1 MLKNKKDLLIL
12 FSLWLLVF
20 AASSQIMIISPIL
33 PRIGEQLHIDVTLQG
48 TLVSAYA
55 ILVGLMALVMG
66 PISDKI
72 GRRRIL
78 LYGSAGMAIA
88 LSLHGLAFDYFSLL
102 LVRSLAGVAG
112 GILSGAAVSYV
123 GDYFPYDKRG
133 WANGW
138 IMSGI
143 AMGQIVG
150 IPLGTV
156 LAAQLGF
163 QAPFLV
169 FAVIMAL
176 DFFIVLKYLP
186 QPDVELDKNRLTVS
200 SALKK
205 YAEMLRHTE
214 ILAASISYLTMFLSV
229 SVFIVFLP
237 TWLEKSFGVSG
248 NQIASLFLVGGIA
261 NVLTGP
267 IVGKLSDRIGRK
279 RLIITSC
286 VGFSVILFSS
296 TFVIL
301 NFWVAYP
308 IFFMIMVLVAMRI
321 SPFQALLTA
330 MVDAKQRGALMSLM
344 IGIGQVGFGLGGALA
359 GPIYL
364 FGGFGLNSAIGGVMI
379 LTMAFLVWR
388 FLPEPSLT
396 EETVR

>member
-1 MLKNKKDLLIL
+1 MLKKNKDFLIL

-33 PRIGEQLHIDVTLQG
+33 PRIGEQLHIDETLQG

-88 LSLHGLAFDYFSLL
+88 LSLHGLAFDYYSLL

-112 GILSGAAVSYV
+112 GVLSGAAVSYV

-169 FAVIMAL
+169 FAIIMAL

-186 QPDVELDKNRLTVS
+186 QPNVELDKNRITVV

-205 YAEMLRHTE
+205 YAEMLTHTE
-214 ILAASISYLTMFLSV
+214 IIAASISYLTMFLSV
-229 SVFIVFLP
+229 SIFIVFLP
-237 TWLEKSFGVSG
+237 TWLEKTFSVSG

-267 IVGKLSDRIGRK
+267 IVGKLSDRLGRK

-286 VGFSVILFSS
+286 LGFSVILFSS
-296 TFVIL
+296 TLIITH
-301 NFWVAYP
+301 FWVAYP
-308 IFFMIMVLVAMRI
+308 VFFLIMVLVAMRI

-330 MVDAKQRGALMSLM
+330 MVDARQRGALMSLM
-344 IGIGQVGFGLGGALA
+344 IGIGQVGFGLGSAIA
-359 GPIYL
+359 GPVYL
-364 FGGFGLNSAIGGVMI
+364 FGGFGLNSIIGGIMI
-379 LTMAFLVWR
+379 LAMAFLVWKY
-388 FLPEPSLT
+388 LPEPQLT
-396 EETVR
+396 ETT

>member
-1 MLKNKKDLLIL
+1 MLKKNKDFLIL

-20 AASSQIMIISPIL
+20 AASSQIMLISPIL
-33 PRIGEQLHIDVTLQG
+33 PRIGEQLNINETLQG

-78 LYGSAGMAIA
+78 LYGSSGMAIA
-88 LSLHGLAFDYFSLL
+88 LSLHGLAFDYYSLL
-102 LVRSLAGVAG
+102 FVRSLAGVAG
-112 GILSGAAVSYV
+112 GVLSGAAVSYV

-156 LAAQLGF
+156 LATQLGF

-186 QPDVELDKNRLTVS
+186 QPNVELDKNRITVV

-205 YAEMLRHTE
+205 YAEMLTHTE
-214 ILAASISYLTMFLSV
+214 IIAASISYLTMFLSV
-229 SVFIVFLP
+229 SIFIVFLP
-237 TWLEKSFGVSG
+237 TWLEKSFSVSG

-267 IVGKLSDRIGRK
+267 VVGKLSDKIGRK

-286 VGFSVILFSS
+286 LGFSIILFSS
-296 TFVIL
+296 TLIIS

-308 IFFMIMVLVAMRI
+308 VFFIIMVLVAMRI

-330 MVDAKQRGALMSLM
+330 MVDARQRGALMSLM
-344 IGIGQVGFGLGGALA
+344 IGIGQVGFGLGGAIA
-359 GPIYL
+359 GPLYL
-364 FGGFGLNSAIGGVMI
+364 FGGFGLNSVIGGFMI
-379 LTMAFLVWR
+379 LIMAFLVWR
-388 FLPEPSLT
+388 FLPEPNLN
-396 EETVR
+396 ETT

>member
-1 MLKNKKDLLIL
+1 MLKKNKDFLIL

-33 PRIGEQLHIDVTLQG
+33 PRIGEQLNINETLQG

-78 LYGSAGMAIA
+78 LYGSSGMAIA
-88 LSLHGLAFDYFSLL
+88 LSLHGLAFDYYSLL
-102 LVRSLAGVAG
+102 FVRSLAGVAG
-112 GILSGAAVSYV
+112 GVLSGAAVSYV

-156 LAAQLGF
+156 LATQLGF

-186 QPDVELDKNRLTVS
+186 QPNVELDKNRITVV

-205 YAEMLRHTE
+205 YAEMLTHTE
-214 ILAASISYLTMFLSV
+214 IIAASISYLTMFLSV
-229 SVFIVFLP
+229 SIFIVFLP
-237 TWLEKSFGVSG
+237 TWLEKSFSVSG

-267 IVGKLSDRIGRK
+267 VVGKLSDKIGRK

-286 VGFSVILFSS
+286 LGFSIILFSS
-296 TFVIL
+296 TLIIS

-308 IFFMIMVLVAMRI
+308 VFFIIMVLVAMRI

-330 MVDAKQRGALMSLM
+330 MVDARQRGALMSLM
-344 IGIGQVGFGLGGALA
+344 IGIGQVGFGLGGAIA
-359 GPIYL
+359 GPLYL
-364 FGGFGLNSAIGGVMI
+364 FGGFGLNSVIGGFMI
-379 LTMAFLVWR
+379 LIMAFLVWR
-388 FLPEPSLT
+388 FLPEPNLN
-396 EETVR
+396 ETT

>member
-1 MLKNKKDLLIL
+1 MLKKNKDFLIL

-33 PRIGEQLHIDVTLQG
+33 PRIGEQLHIDETLQG

-88 LSLHGLAFDYFSLL
+88 LSLHGLAFDYYSLL

-112 GILSGAAVSYV
+112 GVLSGAAVSYV

-186 QPDVELDKNRLTVS
+186 QPNVELDKNRITVV

-205 YAEMLRHTE
+205 YAEMLTHTE
-214 ILAASISYLTMFLSV
+214 IIAASISYLTMFLSV
-229 SVFIVFLP
+229 SIFIVFLP
-237 TWLEKSFGVSG
+237 TWLEKTFSVSG

-267 IVGKLSDRIGRK
+267 IVGKLSDRLGRK

-286 VGFSVILFSS
+286 LGFSVILFSS
-296 TFVIL
+296 TLIITH
-301 NFWVAYP
+301 FWVAYP
-308 IFFMIMVLVAMRI
+308 VFFLIMVLVAMRI

-330 MVDAKQRGALMSLM
+330 MVDARQRGALMSLM
-344 IGIGQVGFGLGGALA
+344 IGIGQVGFGLGSAIA
-359 GPIYL
+359 GPVYL
-364 FGGFGLNSAIGGVMI
+364 FGGFSLNSIIGGIMI
-379 LTMAFLVWR
+379 LAMAFLVWKY
-388 FLPEPSLT
+388 LPEPQLT
-396 EETVR
+396 ETT

>member
-1 MLKNKKDLLIL
+1 MSKKNKDFLIL

-33 PRIGEQLHIDVTLQG
+33 PRIGEQLNIDETLQG

-72 GRRRIL
+72 GRRKIL

-88 LSLHGLAFDYFSLL
+88 LSLHGLAFDYYSLL

-112 GILSGAAVSYV
+112 GVLSGAAVSYV

-186 QPDVELDKNRLTVS
+186 QPNVELDKNRITVV

-205 YAEMLRHTE
+205 YAEMLTHTE
-214 ILAASISYLTMFLSV
+214 IIAASISYLTMFFSV
-229 SVFIVFLP
+229 SIFIVFLP
-237 TWLEKSFGVSG
+237 TWLEKTFAVSG
-248 NQIASLFLVGGIA
+248 NEIASLFLVGGIA

-267 IVGKLSDRIGRK
+267 IVGKLSDKIGRK

-286 VGFSVILFSS
+286 LGFSLILFAS
-296 TFVIL
+296 TIVITD
-301 NFWVAYP
+301 FWIAYP
-308 IFFMIMVLVAMRI
+308 AFFLIMALVAMRI

-330 MVDAKQRGALMSLM
+330 MVDARQRGALMSLM
-344 IGIGQVGFGLGGALA
+344 IGIGQVGFGLGSAIA
-359 GPIYL
+359 GPVYL
-364 FGGFGLNSAIGGVMI
+364 FGGFGLNSIIGGIMI
-379 LTMAFLVWR
+379 LAMAFLVWK
-388 FLPEPSLT
+388 FLPEPKLT
-396 EETVR
+396 ETT

>member
-1 MLKNKKDLLIL
+1 MLKKNKDFLIL

-33 PRIGEQLHIDVTLQG
+33 PRIGEQLHIDETLQG

-88 LSLHGLAFDYFSLL
+88 LSLHGLAFDYYSLL
-102 LVRSLAGVAG
+102 FVRSLAGVAG
-112 GILSGAAVSYV
+112 GVLSGAAVSYV

-186 QPDVELDKNRLTVS
+186 QPNVELDKNRITVV

-205 YAEMLRHTE
+205 YDEMLTHTE
-214 ILAASISYLTMFLSV
+214 IIAASISYLTMFLSV
-229 SVFIVFLP
+229 SIFIVFLP
-237 TWLEKSFGVSG
+237 TWLEKTFSVSG

-267 IVGKLSDRIGRK
+267 IVGKLSDRLGRK

-286 VGFSVILFSS
+286 LGFSVILFSS
-296 TFVIL
+296 TLIITH
-301 NFWVAYP
+301 FWVAYP
-308 IFFMIMVLVAMRI
+308 VFFLIMVLVAMRI

-330 MVDAKQRGALMSLM
+330 MVDARQRGALMSLM
-344 IGIGQVGFGLGGALA
+344 IGIGQVGFGLGSAIA
-359 GPIYL
+359 GPVYL
-364 FGGFGLNSAIGGVMI
+364 FGGFSLNSIIGGIMI
-379 LTMAFLVWR
+379 LAMAFLVWKY
-388 FLPEPSLT
+388 LPEPQLT
-396 EETVR
+396 ETT

>member
-1 MLKNKKDLLIL
+1 MLKKNKDFLIL

-33 PRIGEQLHIDVTLQG
+33 PRIGEQLHIDETLQG

-88 LSLHGLAFDYFSLL
+88 LSLHGLAFDYYSLL

-112 GILSGAAVSYV
+112 GVLSGAAVSYV

-186 QPDVELDKNRLTVS
+186 QPNVELDKNRITVV

-205 YAEMLRHTE
+205 YAEMLTHTE
-214 ILAASISYLTMFLSV
+214 IIAASISYLTMFLSV
-229 SVFIVFLP
+229 SIFIVFLP
-237 TWLEKSFGVSG
+237 TWLEKTFSVSG

-267 IVGKLSDRIGRK
+267 IVGKLSDRLGRK

-286 VGFSVILFSS
+286 LGFSVILFSS
-296 TFVIL
+296 TLIITH
-301 NFWVAYP
+301 FWVAYP
-308 IFFMIMVLVAMRI
+308 VFFLIMVLVAMRI

-330 MVDAKQRGALMSLM
+330 MVDARQRGALMSLM
-344 IGIGQVGFGLGGALA
+344 IGIGQVGFGLGSAIA
-359 GPIYL
+359 GPVYL
-364 FGGFGLNSAIGGVMI
+364 FGGFSLNSIIGGIMI
-379 LTMAFLVWR
+379 LAMAILVWKY
-388 FLPEPSLT
+388 LPEPQLT
-396 EETVR
+396 ETT

>member
-1 MLKNKKDLLIL
+1 MLKKNKDFLIL

-33 PRIGEQLHIDVTLQG
+33 PRIGEQLNINETLQG

-72 GRRRIL
+72 GRIRIL
-78 LYGSAGMAIA
+78 LYGSSGMAIA
-88 LSLHGLAFDYFSLL
+88 LSLHGLAFDYYSLL
-102 LVRSLAGVAG
+102 FVRSLAGVAG
-112 GILSGAAVSYV
+112 GVLSGAAVSYV

-156 LAAQLGF
+156 LATQLGF

-186 QPDVELDKNRLTVS
+186 QPNVELDKNRITVV

-205 YAEMLRHTE
+205 YAEMLTHTE
-214 ILAASISYLTMFLSV
+214 IIAASISYLTMFLSV
-229 SVFIVFLP
+229 SIFIVFLP
-237 TWLEKSFGVSG
+237 TWLEKSFSVSG

-267 IVGKLSDRIGRK
+267 VVGKLSDKIGRK

-286 VGFSVILFSS
+286 LGFSIILFSS
-296 TFVIL
+296 TLIIS

-308 IFFMIMVLVAMRI
+308 VFFIIMVLVAMRI

-330 MVDAKQRGALMSLM
+330 MVDARQRGALMSLM
-344 IGIGQVGFGLGGALA
+344 IGIGQVGFGLGGAIA
-359 GPIYL
+359 GPLYL
-364 FGGFGLNSAIGGVMI
+364 FGGFGLNSVIGGFMI
-379 LTMAFLVWR
+379 LIMAFLVWR
-388 FLPEPSLT
+388 FLPEPNLN
-396 EETVR
+396 ETT

>member
-1 MLKNKKDLLIL
+1 
-12 FSLWLLVF
+12 
-20 AASSQIMIISPIL
+20 
-33 PRIGEQLHIDVTLQG
+33 
-48 TLVSAYA
+48 
-55 ILVGLMALVMG
+55 MALVMG

-78 LYGSAGMAIA
+78 LYGSSGMAIA
-88 LSLHGLAFDYFSLL
+88 LSLHGLAFDYYSLL
-102 LVRSLAGVAG
+102 FVRSLAGVAG
-112 GILSGAAVSYV
+112 GVLSGAAVSYV

-156 LAAQLGF
+156 LATQLGF

-186 QPDVELDKNRLTVS
+186 QPNVELDKNRITVV

-205 YAEMLRHTE
+205 YAEMLTHTE
-214 ILAASISYLTMFLSV
+214 IIAASISYLTMFLSV
-229 SVFIVFLP
+229 SIFIVFLP
-237 TWLEKSFGVSG
+237 TWLEKSFSVSG

-267 IVGKLSDRIGRK
+267 VVGKLSDKIGRK

-286 VGFSVILFSS
+286 LGFSIILFSS
-296 TFVIL
+296 TLIIS

-308 IFFMIMVLVAMRI
+308 VFFIIMVLVAMRI

-330 MVDAKQRGALMSLM
+330 MVDARQRGALMSLM
-344 IGIGQVGFGLGGALA
+344 IGIGQVGFGLGGAIA
-359 GPIYL
+359 GPLYL
-364 FGGFGLNSAIGGVMI
+364 FGGFGLNSVIGGFMI
-379 LTMAFLVWR
+379 LIMAFLVWR
-388 FLPEPSLT
+388 FLPEPNLN
-396 EETVR
+396 ETT

>member
-1 MLKNKKDLLIL
+1 MLKKNKDFLIL

-33 PRIGEQLHIDVTLQG
+33 PRIGEQLHIDETLQG

-88 LSLHGLAFDYFSLL
+88 LSLHGLAFDYYSLL

-112 GILSGAAVSYV
+112 GVLSGAAVSYV

-186 QPDVELDKNRLTVS
+186 QPNVELDKNRITVV

-205 YAEMLRHTE
+205 YDEMLTHTE
-214 ILAASISYLTMFLSV
+214 IIAASISYLTMFLSV
-229 SVFIVFLP
+229 SIFIVFLP
-237 TWLEKSFGVSG
+237 TWLEKTFSVSG

-267 IVGKLSDRIGRK
+267 IVGKLSDRLGRK

-286 VGFSVILFSS
+286 LGFSVILFSS
-296 TFVIL
+296 TLIITH
-301 NFWVAYP
+301 FWVAYP
-308 IFFMIMVLVAMRI
+308 VFFLIMVLVAMRI

-330 MVDAKQRGALMSLM
+330 MVDARQRGALMSLM
-344 IGIGQVGFGLGGALA
+344 IGIGQVGFGLGSAIA
-359 GPIYL
+359 GPVYL
-364 FGGFGLNSAIGGVMI
+364 FGGFSLNSIIGGIMI
-379 LTMAFLVWR
+379 LAMAFLVWKY
-388 FLPEPSLT
+388 LPEPQLT
-396 EETVR
+396 ETT